1 MLLMNGILKLVRVQL
16 ALRIFS
22 INVVFMLEEKQ
33 IAFFLKNVV
42 IIYSLLLVHKYKIIS
57 VLNNG

>member
-1 MLLMNGILKLVRVQL
+1 MLLMNRILKLVRVQL
-16 ALRIFS
+16 VLRIFS

-42 IIYSLLLVHKYKIIS
+42 IIYSLLLVYKYEIIS

>member
-1 MLLMNGILKLVRVQL
+1 MNRILKLVCVQL

-22 INVVFMLEEKQ
+22 IIVVFMLEEKQ

-42 IIYSLLLVHKYKIIS
+42 IIYSLSLVYKYKIIS
-57 VLNNG
+57 VLNNR

>member
-1 MLLMNGILKLVRVQL
+1 MLLMNRILKLVRVQL

-33 IAFFLKNVV
+33 IVFFLKNVV
-42 IIYSLLLVHKYKIIS
+42 IIYS
-57 VLNNG
+57 

>member
-1 MLLMNGILKLVRVQL
+1 MNRILKLVRVQL

-22 INVVFMLEEKQ
+22 IIVVFMLEEKQ

-42 IIYSLLLVHKYKIIS
+42 IIYSLSLVYKYKIIS
-57 VLNNG
+57 VLNNR

>member
-1 MLLMNGILKLVRVQL
+1 MNRILKLVRVQL

-22 INVVFMLEEKQ
+22 IIVVFMLEEKQ

-42 IIYSLLLVHKYKIIS
+42 IIYSLSLVYKYKIVS
-57 VLNNG
+57 VLNNR

>member
-1 MLLMNGILKLVRVQL
+1 MLLTNRILKLVRVQL

-42 IIYSLLLVHKYKIIS
+42 IIHSLSLVYKYQIIS

>member
-1 MLLMNGILKLVRVQL
+1 MNRILKLVRVQL
-16 ALRIFS
+16 VLRIFS

-42 IIYSLLLVHKYKIIS
+42 IIYSLLLVYKYEIIS